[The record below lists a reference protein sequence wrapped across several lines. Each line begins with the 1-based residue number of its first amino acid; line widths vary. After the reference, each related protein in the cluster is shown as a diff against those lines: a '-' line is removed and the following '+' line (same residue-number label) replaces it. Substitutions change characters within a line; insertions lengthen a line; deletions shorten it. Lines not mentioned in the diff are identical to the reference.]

1 MSKKLVSVVVPVFNE
16 EENVAR
22 LHAAVTETMA
32 PLGERYD
39 WEFVFTDNHSS
50 DRTFE
55 LLEGLAK
62 QDPRVRAFR
71 FSRNFGFQRSI
82 WTGYALARGDAA
94 VQLDCDLQDPPGL
107 IPEFLRLWEQGYK
120 VVYGIRRS
128 RPEGWWINLYR
139 KVFYRLIDFLSEDD
153 LPKDAGDFRLVDRRV
168 LDELRLIHDQQP
180 YLRGSI
186 AALGFRQIGVPSG
199 PGGTRVR
206 LQQVLVCGAHALGA
220 GRDPQPF
227 YGAAAPRHIHR
238 VGYFSSDDS
247 WAHRLHHREIP
258 ARPGVAG
265 RFRDDDCHR
274 VDNVELERLVSG
286 HHRRIPG
293 PHLQSGQNSVDHSH
307 RTGNRCVLGG
317 RAGRAQSRPSAGRR
331 GVQNGIPEERIHKVA
346 QRRHREAT
354 VIARVF
360 QTSCL
365 PPRLFGYSMQSR
377 GASTTPG
384 LGVSITGEH
393 AD

>member
-1 MSKKLVSVVVPVFNE
+1 MSRKLVSVIVPVFNE

-22 LHAAVTETMA
+22 LYAAVTETMA
-32 PLGERYD
+32 SLGEHYD

-82 WTGYALARGDAA
+82 WTGYALARGDCA

-168 LDELRLIHDQQP
+168 LDELKLVHDQQP

-186 AALGFRQIGVPSG
+186 AALGFRQIGVPYDRREREFGSSKFSYAELMHLALDGILNHSTVPLRLATFTGLAISVLTILGLIGYIIGKYLLGQDWPAGFATTTAIGLITLSLNALFLGIIGEYLGRIYNQVKTRSITVIERAIDPSSG
-199 PGGTRVR
+199 EGLAERTPG
-206 LQQVLVCGAHALGA
+206 QV
-220 GRDPQPF
+220 P
-227 YGAAAPRHIHR
+227 AAAA
-238 VGYFSSDDS
+238 YET
-247 WAHRLHHREIP
+247 AH
-258 ARPGVAG
+258 
-265 RFRDDDCHR
+265 
-274 VDNVELERLVSG
+274 
-286 HHRRIPG
+286 
-293 PHLQSGQNSVDHSH
+293 
-307 RTGNRCVLGG
+307 
-317 RAGRAQSRPSAGRR
+317 
-331 GVQNGIPEERIHKVA
+331 
-346 QRRHREAT
+346 QRREYTR
-354 VIARVF
+354 
-360 QTSCL
+360 
-365 PPRLFGYSMQSR
+365 
-377 GASTTPG
+377 
-384 LGVSITGEH
+384 
-393 AD
+393 